1 MKEEENKVEEEKKPM
16 EQLRELRQ
24 TYPEINDVLISKSII
39 NRIISNIQ
47 KSSNFGEKIAFVTK
61 IQLFVIFLSNMD

>member
-1 MKEEENKVEEEKKPM
+1 MKEEEIKVEEEKKPI

-39 NRIISNIQ
+39 NR
-47 KSSNFGEKIAFVTK
+47 K
-61 IQLFVIFLSNMD
+61 